1 MLVSNLSELISI
13 RLKATDNLFNQQF
26 FLVSIDGEDGETK
39 AEDKKNQQTIC
50 LDTSIASSRVVIER
64 LPEINFASTMVKA
77 LLLHTSWVNERK
89 MLEWISNPRKFVE
102 NR

>member
-26 FLVSIDGEDGETK
+26 FLVSIDGEDGEAK

-77 LLLHTSWVNERK
+77 LLLHTS
-89 MLEWISNPRKFVE
+89 
-102 NR
+102 